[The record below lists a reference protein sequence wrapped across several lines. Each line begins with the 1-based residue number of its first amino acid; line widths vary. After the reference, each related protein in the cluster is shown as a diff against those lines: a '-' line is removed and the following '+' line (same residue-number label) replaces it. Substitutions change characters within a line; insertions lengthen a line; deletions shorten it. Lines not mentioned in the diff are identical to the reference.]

1 MKINMLM
8 LGIIK
13 KHKSFCNVHAVN
25 EGIVNTVYRINSSGN
40 KLTNDV
46 VFSTFIYL
54 ES

>member
-1 MKINMLM
+1 MLM

-13 KHKSFCNVHAVN
+13 KHKSYCNLHAIN
-25 EGIVNTVYRINSSGN
+25 EGIVNTVYRTNSSGN

>member
-8 LGIIK
+8 LDYKRHKSLYNARGII
-13 KHKSFCNVHAVN
+13 
-25 EGIVNTVYRINSSGN
+25 ERIVNTVYRINSSGN

>member
-1 MKINMLM
+1 MLM

-13 KHKSFCNVHAVN
+13 KHKSFCNVNTVN